1 MEKKKITI
9 EKSATVKIAVGNF
22 EMVDVSE
29 TIRADIEYS
38 SIEELE
44 SKDGNLTNLLA
55 KLLKQSAEK
64 VLESMSRKRVVKN
77 IPVELWS
84 DTEAGPMAS
93 KMFKTGAAE

>member
-9 EKSATVKIAVGNF
+9 EKSVTIKIAVGNF
-22 EMVDVSE
+22 EMVDVAE
-29 TIRADIEYS
+29 TIRADVEYS

-44 SKDGNLTNLLA
+44 NKDGNLTNLLA

-64 VLESMSRKRVVKN
+64 ILESMGRKRVVKN

-84 DTEAGPMAS
+84 DTENGPVAS
-93 KMFKTGAAE
+93 KMIKTGATE